1 MAAANPNLGPD
12 VLGVALDVIVTFLVV
27 RAVWKLLQGVMIGL
41 SGDGAPRRS
50 SASRG
55 PSGPPDKGVQMAR
68 DPICGTYVVPE
79 SALSIRDGRQP
90 VYFCSE
96 ACRDKYRAKTA

>member
-1 MAAANPNLGPD
+1 M
-12 VLGVALDVIVTFLVV
+12 LGVVLDVIFTVV
-27 RAVWKLLQGVMIGL
+27 AIRAIWKLLQGVMIGM
-41 SGDGAPRRS
+41 SGHAGRRRAPGQP
-50 SASRG
+50 A
-55 PSGPPDKGVQMAR
+55 SGPPAHGVQMAR

-79 SALSIRDGRQP
+79 RAVAIRDGRQA

>member
-1 MAAANPNLGPD
+1 
-12 VLGVALDVIVTFLVV
+12 VLQVALDVIFTLLIV
-27 RAVWKLLQGVMIGL
+27 RGIWKFMQGVMIGL
-41 SGDGAPRRS
+41 SRDSGAPG
-50 SASRG
+50 ASGHKG
-55 PSGPPDKGVQMAR
+55 PSSSPAQGVQMAR

-79 SALSIRDGRQP
+79 RALSIRDGRQP

>member
-1 MAAANPNLGPD
+1 M
-12 VLGVALDVIVTFLVV
+12 V
-27 RAVWKLLQGVMIGL
+27 
-41 SGDGAPRRS
+41 
-50 SASRG
+50 
-55 PSGPPDKGVQMAR
+55 R

-79 SALSIRDGRQP
+79 RAVSIRDGRQA

>member
-1 MAAANPNLGPD
+1 M
-12 VLGVALDVIVTFLVV
+12 LGVVLDVIFTVV
-27 RAVWKLLQGVMIGL
+27 AIRAIWKLLQGVMIGM
-41 SGDGAPRRS
+41 SGDAGSRRS
-50 SASRG
+50 PVA
-55 PSGPPDKGVQMAR
+55 PPGPPAHGVQMVR

-79 SALSIRDGRQP
+79 RAVSVRDGRQA